1 MNAAELRA
9 SIARSGITNRKIAS
23 ELGLSE
29 QALYNKMQGESEFKS
44 SEIKK
49 MANLLS
55 LSMNDV
61 NLIFFDLDVN

>member
-23 ELGLSE
+23 ELGVSE

>member
-9 SIARSGITNRKIAS
+9 SIARSGITNRKIAT

-55 LSMNDV
+55 LSMNDI

>member
-1 MNAAELRA
+1 MNVAELRA
-9 SIARSGITNRKIAS
+9 SIARAGVTNRKIAA

-55 LSMNDV
+55 LSMQDV
-61 NLIFFDLDVN
+61 NLIFFDFDVN